1 MNSMESAIYRSG
13 AHIVFKQLSAT
24 AKSKTPTNRLKV
36 PVPIWRK
43 RKITSKANQ
52 RVIGGIALDPVNR
65 QAAIVTSP
73 TPLDCRPIN

>member
-13 AHIVFKQLSAT
+13 AHIVFKQLT
-24 AKSKTPTNRLKV
+24 VTTEPKTPTNKLKV

-43 RKITSKANQ
+43 RKTASKTNQ

-73 TPLDCRPIN
+73 TPLDCRPIS